1 MIDLLLRYVNLAKEI
16 SNSINTDQFSTQMEN
31 SKSRSIGSYRESDTD
46 SLMELMSL
54 NGEIQDNLEDISE
67 ELEKSEDSED
77 EEIKTKQIKVET

>member
-1 MIDLLLRYVNLAKEI
+1 
-16 SNSINTDQFSTQMEN
+16 MEN